1 MIINIID
8 LLRALDYVH
17 SSQTLT
23 AAEKAT
29 VAKEL
34 KGSLPAKVLCH
45 GAHETHD
52 IATAVFERAAGVK
65 TEDINGPSTG
75 ERPEETRSAPEARK
89 EANQQ
94 PGLRKGADV
103 FPRDAGKA
111 HGGAKKVARG

>member
-1 MIINIID
+1 MITNIID
-8 LLRALDYVH
+8 LLRALDYVQG
-17 SSQTLT
+17 SQTLT

-29 VAKEL
+29 IAKEL

-52 IATAVFERAAGVK
+52 IAAAIFEKAASLPER
-65 TEDINGPSTG
+65 TNGPSTG